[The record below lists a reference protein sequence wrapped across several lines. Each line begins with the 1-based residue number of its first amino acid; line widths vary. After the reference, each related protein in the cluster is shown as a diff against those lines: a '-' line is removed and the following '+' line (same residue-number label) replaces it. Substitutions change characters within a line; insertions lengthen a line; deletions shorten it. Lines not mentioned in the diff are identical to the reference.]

1 MFGDP
6 IPFTLRQLQYLLAVA
21 ETQSFRRA
29 AARCAVSQPSL
40 SAQLASLEEALGLR
54 FFERD
59 RRGVRPTPAGE
70 ELVERARRVLVEA
83 AELVEAARTRQ
94 NPLEGTLRLG
104 IIPTMAPY
112 LLPWIVPLLR
122 ELFPRLVPRW
132 VEERTSRLVA
142 LLQQGRLDGALLALE
157 ADLGNLETLSLGKD
171 PFLLAV
177 PKDHPL
183 AWGRSP
189 VKLKLLQGER
199 ILLLDDGHC
208 LRDQAL
214 AACHE
219 AEVEELGFRAT
230 SLPTLVQM
238 VASGQGITLLPRMA
252 AALEAER
259 ASLVVRP
266 LAEPVPCRTVVLAWR
281 KGSHAAPALRE
292 MARQVQERQASAA
305 FGGE

>member
-40 SAQLASLEEALGLR
+40 SAQLASLEAALGLR

-83 AELVEAARTRQ
+83 AELAEAARTRQ

-122 ELFPRLVPRW
+122 EVFPRLAPRW

-177 PKDHPL
+177 SRDHPL

-214 AACHE
+214 EACHE

-252 AALEAER
+252 ATLEAER

-266 LAEPVPCRTVVLAWR
+266 LAEPVPYRTVVLAWR
-281 KGSHAAPALRE
+281 KGSHAAPALQE
-292 MARQVQERQASAA
+292 MARQVQERRASTT